1 MIDKTTNI
9 CKRSQTRKICL
20 FPLSKN
26 EKTTKKKAIAKANES
41 TTNEPCAKAS
51 RAQGPPCTFVL
62 VGTRL
67 PYIERARNLF
77 FTARRFQRA
86 WTTSWIAMEKRR
98 IERNCRRA
106 TGHHRSIDR
115 YKRSAPASAN
125 LDISRAKA
133 EGEHDPF
140 EMTKCEAGGLKCSFR
155 NVHFLQ
161 RGNTRSRTTNMIGI
175 SGRRSDNSMC

>member
-1 MIDKTTNI
+1 
-9 CKRSQTRKICL
+9 
-20 FPLSKN
+20 
-26 EKTTKKKAIAKANES
+26 
-41 TTNEPCAKAS
+41 
-51 RAQGPPCTFVL
+51 
-62 VGTRL
+62 
-67 PYIERARNLF
+67 
-77 FTARRFQRA
+77 
-86 WTTSWIAMEKRR
+86 MEKRR

-140 EMTKCEAGGLKCSFR
+140 EMTKREAGGLKCSLR

-161 RGNTRSRTTNMIGI
+161 RGNRRSRTTNMIGI
-175 SGRRSDNSMC
+175 SEKRLDNSMC